1 MNDEHGNGANPSL
14 NGRPYYGADN
24 GFACAAAGRGVT
36 EALQEHLNVI
46 VRNEELEIERSHS
59 QIQEDI
65 NDLAEDKERLE
76 QQKLDRQD
84 SIKTL
89 TEERSVKEVR
99 LSELNT
105 ELEAPINADPSPPD
119 LHIDTLKSEIDEKT
133 LALEEKQ
140 VTHVEIETDLEAP
153 TQIELDPS
161 SVDGT
166 PHISSKQRLSWPERI
181 FAWFATFALFGLV
194 FYLFIFYASAADK
207 SFTGGGGTVE
217 QRLNEIINP
226 HAFFQAWESPINW
239 FIIVFPVVMLM
250 LAILVHL
257 LWENRVWAALV
268 FSGVCTLC
276 LDIVI
281 AYKIASNIYEDK
293 INRGLAAELS
303 KLDIGTVLLLGLA
316 VSILLGLGIHFVLKM
331 WNSAKPAQD
340 ESEQL
345 ERLIRSEKND
355 RLVQLNA
362 LTTEIQHLQNRID
375 DLKQEKETYETSL
388 KATSTQE
395 REALIE
401 DHKHPIQVEITRLNT
416 EKENRQS
423 QINEFNEQVDSI
435 QQEINQ
441 CEAEIKG
448 KIDRQHKKVIDVKKL
463 EAQANEFVT
472 GWCRYVAQSKTELP
486 ADVATQIKDIQ
497 HLASETLETYK
508 ASLATV

>member
-89 TEERSVKEVR
+89 TEERSAKEVK
-99 LSELNT
+99 LSELT
-105 ELEAPINADPSPPD
+105 KELEAPINADPPPPD
-119 LHIDTLKSEIDEKT
+119 SHIDTLKSEIDEKT

-153 TQIELDPS
+153 TEAELKPP
-161 SVDGT
+161 SVDNAPVSRFSTLEKG
-166 PHISSKQRLSWPERI
+166 
-181 FAWFATFALFGLV
+181 FAGLTALVLVGLV
-194 FYLFIFYASAADK
+194 FYLFIFYASVGDRTFTEGIGTNLQKQYIIIPQALSEAWK
-207 SFTGGGGTVE
+207 S
-217 QRLNEIINP
+217 
-226 HAFFQAWESPINW
+226 SPKNW
-239 FIIVFPVVMLM
+239 FVLTFPFIFLT
-250 LAILVHL
+250 LAILFYFFDEHSENKHAKWHL
-257 LWENRVWAALV
+257 LGA
-268 FSGVCTLC
+268 TL
-276 LDIVI
+276 LIDTVI
-281 AYKIASNIYEDK
+281 AVKISQQMHRFTEGEGAKYILWDNLIE
-293 INRGLAAELS
+293 ILS
-303 KLDIGTVLLLGLA
+303 VLLLGFG
-316 VSILLGLGIHFVLKM
+316 VSLLLGYGLSWVIKV
-331 WNSAKPAQD
+331 WNGGKQPQG

-345 ERLIRSEKND
+345 ERLKRVEQND
-355 RLVQLNA
+355 RLVELA
-362 LTTEIQHLQNRID
+362 SLTTEIQHLQSKID
-375 DLKQEKETYETSL
+375 DLKQEKEIYETGL
-388 KATSTQE
+388 EATSTQE
-395 REALIE
+395 REVLIE
-401 DHKHPIQVEITRLNT
+401 DHKHPIQVEIARLNT

-448 KIDRQHKKVIDVKKL
+448 KEDRQHKKVIDVKKL